1 MSHDDR
7 VRKLGTKFE
16 KALYPTFGPMLLG
29 MRVQGFRGVADL
41 TLEFKSPVTA
51 ISGLN
56 GTGKST
62 VVQLA
67 AAAFRQPTDHP
78 WNRYY
83 VAYFFPVS
91 VADPKPFTT
100 GAQVQYLYA
109 ADSGLGLQQVTV
121 TRAVKEWSGY
131 KRQPERATYYRGFT
145 QFIPKVEKRD
155 LSIYGG
161 SSLELGEANP
171 LDATA
176 AKHVGRILAVP
187 YEHLGFTEVLTT
199 QKTATLAMA
208 GRGGRRYSENH
219 MGTGEGRVLY
229 MVHAM
234 ETAPPKS
241 LIILEEPETSLHGD
255 AQVRLAKY
263 FIEVALRRG
272 HQIIITTHSSAIL
285 GQLGRDSVVYL
296 RRTPTGDVTA
306 THGLSTYQ
314 IDSHLQREGRIPGGI
329 TVCVED
335 EFARHLATEIFRT
348 VDPDLLTGCSFLTI
362 GGGQEIPKAVKL
374 LREAQVRAVGLSDG
388 DMPHDGTGGV
398 RTLPGTEPPEKEV
411 FAHAAVKS
419 HFADVPYS
427 IDLDEVLAGV
437 ADHHDYAQTVA
448 ARLML
453 DEVAVISVAC
463 RTYAAAHQAG
473 DFDAVVDF
481 VRKEVGDRR

>member
-7 VRKLGTKFE
+7 VRKLGTKFA
-16 KALYPTFGPMLLG
+16 KACYPAFGPVLLG
-29 MRVQGFRGVADL
+29 MRVQGFRGVPDL

-62 VVQLA
+62 VAQLA
-67 AAAFRQPTDHP
+67 AAAFRQPSGHP

-91 VADPKPFTT
+91 VADPEPFTA

-109 ADSGLGLQQVTV
+109 ADSGSGVQQVTV
-121 TRAVKEWSGY
+121 TRAAKEWSGY

-161 SSLELGEANP
+161 SSLELGKANP
-171 LDATA
+171 LDPA
-176 AKHVGRILAVP
+176 AASHVGRILSVP

-229 MVHAM
+229 MVNTM

-272 HQIIITTHSSAIL
+272 HQIVITTHSSAIL

-314 IDSHLQREGRIPGGI
+314 IDSHLQREGRTPGGI

-348 VDPDLLTGCSFLTI
+348 ADPDLLAGCSFLTI
-362 GGGQEIPKAVKL
+362 GGGQEIPKAVML
-374 LREAQVRAVGLSDG
+374 LRDAKVRAVGLSDG
-388 DMPHDGTGGV
+388 DMPHDGTDGV

-411 FAHAAVKS
+411 FAHPAVKS
-419 HFADVPYS
+419 HFADAPYL

-437 ADHHDYAQTVA
+437 ADHHDYAKTVA
-448 ARLML
+448 SHLML
-453 DEVAVISVAC
+453 DEIAVVSVAC
-463 RTYAAAHQAG
+463 RTYASAHQQG
-473 DFDAVVDF
+473 DFDAIVDF

>member
-1 MSHDDR
+1 MCELVCDAEIM
-7 VRKLGTKFE
+7 F
-16 KALYPTFGPMLLG
+16 ALPF
-29 MRVQGFRGVADL
+29 VGV
-41 TLEFKSPVTA
+41 
-51 ISGLN
+51 G
-56 GTGKST
+56 
-62 VVQLA
+62 
-67 AAAFRQPTDHP
+67 
-78 WNRYY
+78 
-83 VAYFFPVS
+83 VS
-91 VADPKPFTT
+91 VSA
-100 GAQVQYLYA
+100 
-109 ADSGLGLQQVTV
+109 S
-121 TRAVKEWSGY
+121 R
-131 KRQPERATYYRGFT
+131 
-145 QFIPKVEKRD
+145 
-155 LSIYGG
+155 
-161 SSLELGEANP
+161 EL
-171 LDATA
+171 L
-176 AKHVGRILAVP
+176 VGQ
-187 YEHLGFTEVLTT
+187 FTESATMRHQCFALHVYIRVLLAERSAI
-199 QKTATLAMA
+199 ATDALPLLLA
-208 GRGGRRYSENH
+208 GRSGRRYSENH

-229 MVHAM
+229 MVNTM

-241 LIILEEPETSLHGD
+241 LVILEEPETSLHGD

-263 FIEVALRRG
+263 LVEVALRRG

-411 FAHAAVKS
+411 FAHPAVKS

-448 ARLML
+448 ARLLL

-473 DFDAVVDF
+473 DFDAVVEF

>member
-1 MSHDDR
+1 M
-7 VRKLGTKFE
+7 E
-16 KALYPTFGPMLLG
+16 KA
-29 MRVQGFRGVADL
+29 
-41 TLEFKSPVTA
+41 
-51 ISGLN
+51 
-56 GTGKST
+56 
-62 VVQLA
+62 
-67 AAAFRQPTDHP
+67 H
-78 WNRYY
+78 Y

-100 GAQVQYLYA
+100 GAQAQYLYA
-109 ADSGLGLQQVTV
+109 ADSELGFQQVTV

-187 YEHLGFTEVLTT
+187 YEHLSFTEVLTT

-285 GQLGRDSVVYL
+285 GHLGRDSVVYL

-335 EFARHLATEIFRT
+335 EFARHLAIEIFRT

-374 LREAQVRAVGLSDG
+374 LREAQYMRRWACAWPTGPTRRA
-388 DMPHDGTGGV
+388 
-398 RTLPGTEPPEKEV
+398 
-411 FAHAAVKS
+411 A
-419 HFADVPYS
+419 
-427 IDLDEVLAGV
+427 
-437 ADHHDYAQTVA
+437 
-448 ARLML
+448 
-453 DEVAVISVAC
+453 AC
-463 RTYAAAHQAG
+463 RASSS
-473 DFDAVVDF
+473 
-481 VRKEVGDRR
+481 